1 MNHILKKIPVILFI
15 LMAAF
20 MFKLDAQAEIIYN
33 TTGEK
38 TPSGEDYYAKYW
50 SGNQWRYYRGD
61 SSNYPSCIDISYD
74 VTYCYE
80 EAYKM
85 LDLVNEQRRKAGV
98 PELQLKDELM
108 DVAMKRAAETAVYW
122 SHTRPNGLSSSSISM
137 FVYGEN
143 IHAGGGGEYA
153 EASAEGTNDSFVE
166 SKGHYKTMIDK
177 RHKYAGFGC
186 VKVEDGYWG
195 QHYWVQIYSIDN
207 LYYEDGYDAKFHI
220 ANDKY
225 VGTELVE
232 CPLSP
237 NDKPVQWNMMTSGNR
252 KDYTERFTAKVNPQF
267 IDKLVLQ
274 GKDEISVGEETPIYI
289 YTKSTFSGYGGPDY
303 RAELMLSQ
311 DQYSVDVLTPDIC
324 SYNNG
329 KVIGLKKGTGKLRFV
344 LNADPSKKGEVEVH
358 VKDKPVKNGDKI
370 TSNGNIYKVTCAES
384 ESIKFTSGK
393 KVKLKERT
401 VAFVQ
406 CAKNSKKCSIPEN
419 VKIQGKSYKVTS
431 ISAGAFK
438 NNKKLKSVT
447 VGTNV
452 KSIGKDVFSG
462 CGNLKKITIKSTKL
476 QSVGKN
482 ALKGVNKK
490 AVIKVPKSKLSSYK
504 KLFKGKGQKKTVQI
518 KKLP

>member
-20 MFKLDAQAEIIYN
+20 MVKLDAQAEIIYN

-85 LDLVNEQRRKAGV
+85 IDLVNEQRRKAGV
-98 PELQLKDELM
+98 PELQAKDELM
-108 DVAMKRAAETAVYW
+108 DVAMKRAAETAIYW
-122 SHTRPNGLSSSSISM
+122 EHIRPDGYSDISSASM
-137 FVYGEN
+137 FIHGEN
-143 IHAGGGGEYA
+143 ICAGLSDAKGANNILVNSE
-153 EASAEGTNDSFVE
+153 
-166 SKGHYKTMIDK
+166 GHYKQMINPM
-177 RHKYAGFGC
+177 YSYVGYGC
-186 VKVEDGYWG
+186 VKVDDGIFG
-195 QHYWVQIYSIDN
+195 QGSYYWVQIFSVSN

-225 VGTELVE
+225 IGKELVY
-232 CPLSP
+232 CPLSQ
-237 NDKPVQWNMMTSGNR
+237 NDKPVQWDKMTLGNR
-252 KDYTERFTAKVNPQF
+252 RDYTAEFTAKVNP
-267 IDKLVLQ
+267 KV
-274 GKDEISVGEETPIYI
+274 ISLRAKTYEKYLNVGEETQEYVCT
-289 YTKSTFSGYGGPDY
+289 YYYNKYKDFA
-303 RAELMLSQ
+303 AEIILSS
-311 DQYSVDVLTPDIC
+311 DKYDVKVLTPSIC
-324 SYNNG
+324 SRSNG
-329 KVIGLKKGTGKLRFV
+329 KIRALKAGTAKIQYTLK
-344 LNADPSKKGEVEVH
+344 ADSSLTTIFEIKIVDSSSK
-358 VKDKPVKNGDKI
+358 
-370 TSNGNIYKVTCAES
+370 SNNKAKVNDDSGNTYKVNSTKNKTATFYKVS
-384 ESIKFTSGK
+384 SSATS
-393 KVKLKERT
+393 VT
-401 VAFVQ
+401 
-406 CAKNSKKCSIPEN
+406 IPKT

-452 KSIGKDVFSG
+452 KSIGKDAFSG